1 MDDSVQI
8 HCTRCK
14 TVFRDRARRLQNGY
28 TRQCPCCEVLLFFD
42 EDSQNRDIKRAMR
55 TARNVRNELRAAEAA
70 PASQRSSAVA
80 SRAYSGREVTA
91 HEDD

>member
-70 PASQRSSAVA
+70 PAPQRSAA